1 MSTKQ
6 QLIDVLNQVGKP
18 PRFYHSPD
26 GTTVLILPYG
36 GRVLGLFGPGSDENF
51 YWTHAALES
60 AESAARYYQGQ
71 QWQNSGGD
79 RTWLAPEVDFFFPNF
94 PQTDVYFQPRG
105 LDPGNYQ
112 VVQDAAGE
120 PLLSPRLPME
130 WEGEA
135 PAEPPSG
142 HGSAG
147 ASPSRC
153 EFPLTAQDSLVNRA
167 TLVLSRSK
175 AEVELEITKSIAPA
189 SNPLRYE
196 RGLTSLPIEYAGY
209 TQHTSLRWLAG
220 DGPAGTPIGLWNLL
234 QMPHGGELLVPTY
247 GKTEPRVIFGTIH
260 PEDLSIG
267 EHLFRY
273 RMRAAGEQKLGI
285 RAVAVAGRIG
295 YLIRAHDG
303 RWSLLIRSIC
313 VNPSGEYVDV
323 PWRET
328 EDRGYAVQACNIHN
342 SELGSFSEL
351 EYHVPAI
358 GFGTGRRFCEDIS
371 QVWAFRGGREAIEC
385 VVRSLLTSEL
395 TSER

>member
-6 QLIDVLNQVGKP
+6 NLIETLNQVGKP
-18 PRFYHSPD
+18 LRQYRSPD

-36 GRVLGLFGPGSDENF
+36 GRVLGLFGPDSEENF
-51 YWTHAALES
+51 YWTHAALEA

-71 QWQNSGGD
+71 HWHNSGGD

-112 VVQDAAGE
+112 VVPGAAGE
-120 PLLSPRLPME
+120 
-130 WEGEA
+130 
-135 PAEPPSG
+135 
-142 HGSAG
+142 
-147 ASPSRC
+147 
-153 EFPLTAQDSLVNRA
+153 QLVNRA

-196 RGLTSLPIEYAGY
+196 RGLSSLPIEYAGY
-209 TQHTSLRWLAG
+209 TQHTSLRLLAG
-220 DGPAGTPIGLWNLL
+220 DELAGAPIGLWNLI

-247 GKTEPRVIFGTIH
+247 GKTEPKVIFGNIP
-260 PEDLSIG
+260 PEDLSLG

-295 YLIRAHDG
+295 YLYRAQDG
-303 RWSLLIRSIC
+303 RWSLLIRSIF

-328 EDRGYAVQACNIHN
+328 EDLGYAVQACNIHN
-342 SELGSFSEL
+342 RELGSFSEL

-358 GFGTGRRFCEDIS
+358 GSGTGRRSCEDVS
-371 QVWAFRGGREAIEC
+371 QVWAFRGGREEIEC
-385 VVRSLLTSEL
+385 VVRTLLTSEL
-395 TSER
+395 